1 MLTIR
6 LEPEQSKKLEQA
18 ARHQG
23 VSKSE
28 FVRRLID
35 QAVEH
40 PPQDPKAVVHSIL
53 DFRKTVHAKRTIDI
67 KAMIEAGRD

>member
-6 LEPEQSKKLEQA
+6 LEPEQSKKLEHA

-35 QAVEH
+35 QAMEH

-53 DFRKTVHAKRTIDI
+53 EFRKTVHAKRALDI
-67 KAMIEAGRD
+67 KALIEAGRD